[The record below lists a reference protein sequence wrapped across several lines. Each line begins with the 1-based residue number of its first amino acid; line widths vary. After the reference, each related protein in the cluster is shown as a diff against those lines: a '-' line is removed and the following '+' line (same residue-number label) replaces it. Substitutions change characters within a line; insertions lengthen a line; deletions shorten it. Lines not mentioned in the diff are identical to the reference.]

1 MERALLYPW
10 LRPTRNL
17 TARYNE
23 GSAPLDAQAG
33 PVALPVVLPVV
44 APHAAGGGNDVG
56 AAALLVEAIE
66 ATHSSAPLAAE
77 TEPANVAIPS
87 LERGNVAPPAV
98 VEPNAEGERD
108 GAGAEMPLA
117 DAIQAPAD
125 SGPPVA
131 APLVELEASDADM
144 ASLEEIDGC
153 VDLLLRP
160 SPVSPAEVLANHV
173 AGVWRTLGCSPPSA
187 SRPPAG
193 HYRVG
198 GGGNGDGSGG
208 SSGGSGGGG
217 TGRTMAG
224 GAWRGVPP
232 VFTGVKTRGP
242 LMACSRPFWAPECF
256 FLKRFW

>member
-23 GSAPLDAQAG
+23 GSAPLDAQAR

-160 SPVSPAEVLANHV
+160 SPVSPAEVMENHI
-173 AGVWRTLGCSPPSA
+173 AGIWRTLGCSPPSA
-187 SRPPAG
+187 SRVD
-193 HYRVG
+193 VG
-198 GGGNGDGSGG
+198 GGGGSGGDVGG
-208 SSGGSGGGG
+208 SSGGG
-217 TGRTMAG
+217 TGRIMAS
-224 GAWRGVPP
+224 GAWSSIPP
-232 VFTGVKTRGP
+232 GFTAVKGRGP
-242 LMACSRPFWAPECF
+242 LMACSRPFWTPECF